1 MVWGSGKG
9 DIEVEIGEGRLKKKL
24 DSGWLGHYLAMV
36 IKWILTVHI
45 IALVPK

>member
-1 MVWGSGKG
+1 MVRGACKR
-9 DIEVEIGEGRLKKKL
+9 DFEVEIGEGRLKKKL